1 MKKTLTFLSIL
12 LLTIVTTGTWIS
24 CSKKS
29 NNTSGSGSQA
39 LVIQT
44 GAQSI
49 APNVPMQF
57 TAVLVDKN
65 GNTTVPSNVS
75 WSVSGNGGISIGS
88 FSGSTFTGSAVGYGT
103 ITASATVNGSTLT
116 ASLPIGVYTPGLFA
130 VVPSAVI
137 WTTGAGTIPLTPVYL
152 GIGTTTYTY
161 SSSDATIASVDAS
174 GVITFNKAGTCAIT
188 VTANGLSGS
197 PSVIVPVMV
206 TGTISVTL
214 PVTRVSISPNAYE
227 MFRGDNTT
235 LAAKAYDMNGNQ
247 VTSSSFTWASQN
259 TDIATVDQSGKV
271 TGVSLGKAII
281 TATASGITG
290 QAEVDVLPDTV
301 IMLNPIW
308 ASIAAGD
315 SQQFTATTYTVNH
328 STKTLNT
335 TPIANPSLTW
345 TIPTYGVPVFD
356 IATVSGSGMV
366 KMKSSATI
374 GLGSIVMATPTSPTT
389 QPGVSMI
396 TVSDCNCGAGTAGV
410 TGITVTSPITI
421 NISLTSG
428 TITSQILASTVG
440 ASGTLNYCS
449 NSMSVCSV
457 DASGL
462 ITASGPGTATIKICC
477 GSVQTTI
484 TVNVTM

>member
-1 MKKTLTFLSIL
+1 MKKTLAFLSIL
-12 LLTIVTTGTWIS
+12 LLTIVTSGTWLS

-29 NNTSGSGSQA
+29 NNSSSTGSQA

-65 GNTTVPSNVS
+65 GNTTAPSSVS
-75 WSVSGNGGISIGS
+75 WSVSGNGGTSIGS
-88 FSGSTFTGSAVGYGT
+88 FSGSTFTGTSVGYGT
-103 ITASATVNGSTLT
+103 ITASATVNGTTLT
-116 ASLPIGVYTPGLFA
+116 ASLPIGVYTPGLFT
-130 VVPSAVI
+130 VIPSAVI

-152 GIGTTTYTY
+152 GIGSTTYTY

-174 GVITFNKAGTCAIT
+174 GIITFNKAGSCAIT
-188 VTANGLSGS
+188 VTASGLSGS
-197 PSVIVPVMV
+197 PVVVVPVLV
-206 TGTISVTL
+206 TGTISVPL
-214 PVTRVSISPNAYE
+214 PVTRISISPNAYE

-235 LAAKAYDMNGNQ
+235 LTAKAYDANGNQ
-247 VTSSSFTWASQN
+247 VTSSAFTWTSQN
-259 TDIATVDQSGKV
+259 TNIATVDQSGKV
-271 TGVSLGKAII
+271 SGVSIGKAII

-301 IMLNPIW
+301 IMLSPTW
-308 ASIAAGD
+308 ASLAAGD

-328 STKTLNT
+328 SSKLLNS

-345 TIPTYGVPVFD
+345 TIPTYGVSLLD

-374 GLGSIVMATPTSPTT
+374 GLSSIVMATSVSPTT
-389 QPGVSMI
+389 EPGVSMI

-410 TGITVTSPITI
+410 TGITISSSTTI
-421 NISLTSG
+421 NISLSSG
-428 TITSQILASTVG
+428 TVTSQIIASTVG
-440 ASGTLNYCS
+440 ATGTLNYCS
-449 NSMSVCSV
+449 NNMTVCSV
-457 DASGL
+457 DATGL
-462 ITASGPGTATIKICC
+462 ITASGPGTATVKICC
-477 GSVQTTI
+477 GSVQTTV
-484 TVNVTM
+484 TVNVTL